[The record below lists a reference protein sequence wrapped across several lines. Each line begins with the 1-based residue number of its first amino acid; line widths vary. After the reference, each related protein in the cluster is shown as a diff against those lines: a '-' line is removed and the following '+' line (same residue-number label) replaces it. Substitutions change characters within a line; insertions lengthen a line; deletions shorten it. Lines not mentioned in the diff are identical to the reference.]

1 MMHNPFSDP
10 NFYPGGPAGPPGGPY
25 AQGGPGGPP
34 GPPMGPG
41 PPGGPGPGSGPCAP
55 PSQPLPSNVLGKG
68 GDRMQDQQY
77 MQQSSQIFVF
87 STEWANQSAQAVL
100 NQEFP
105 TIIGWHVNQAETKK
119 QLADMRQ
126 KYPQLANSAMFD
138 GPMGMPRAQMNKM
151 KQKSIATLPSNSIIV
166 TILF

>member
-1 MMHNPFSDP
+1 MHNSLSFSDP

-25 AQGGPGGPP
+25 GPPQGGPVGAP

-41 PPGGPGPGSGPCAP
+41 GGPGGPVPGAP

-100 NQEFP
+100 NGDNP
-105 TIIGWHVNQAETKK
+105 TIIHWHSNQAETKK
-119 QLADMRQ
+119 QMADMRQ
-126 KYPQLANSAMFD
+126 KYPQLANSMFD

-151 KQKSIATLPSNSIIV
+151 MKENDTATSR
-166 TILF
+166 